1 LRVCR
6 QSGLNISLIFLIL
19 WLTGDSKKNGED
31 QKYAIFLLTIEN
43 ILVKILLLDTN
54 IVKEIVK
61 SFVVLVDVE

>member
-1 LRVCR
+1 
-6 QSGLNISLIFLIL
+6 LIL